1 MKKFF
6 IIFLCLITTFSILT
20 LSACDKKDNLS
31 INNKEKEKTIALS
44 KETDNTLDLS
54 IYFNSSKDSNTVE
67 ISKESRIMKKDELFA
82 ETIINEIIKGPSVKS
97 NLAPVLPKNTRII
110 SMSIKDNVA
119 YLNLSE
125 EANIEMT
132 LIKEETCLKSI
143 VFSLT
148 QISTI
153 NKVKIFINNKDSNI
167 WSDNFDLSK
176 PIGKDDIENARRK

>member
-6 IIFLCLITTFSILT
+6 IIFLCFIITFSILI

-31 INNKEKEKTIALS
+31 INNNEKEKIIALS
-44 KETDNTLDLS
+44 KETDNLLDLN
-54 IYFNSSKDSNTVE
+54 IYFNSSKDPNTVE
-67 ISKESRIMKKDELFA
+67 ISKESRIIKKDELFA
-82 ETIINEIIKGPSVKS
+82 ETIINELIKGPSIKS
-97 NLAPVLPKNTRII
+97 NLTPILPKNTRII
-110 SMSIKDNVA
+110 SMSIKDNIA

-132 LIKEETCLKSI
+132 SIKEETCLKSI

-153 NKVKIFINNKDSNI
+153 NKVKISINNKDSDI
-167 WSDNFDLSK
+167 WSNNFDLSK
-176 PIGKDDIENARRK
+176 PIGKDDIENARKK

>member
-6 IIFLCLITTFSILT
+6 ITFLCFIITFSILI

-31 INNKEKEKTIALS
+31 INNNEKEKIIALS
-44 KETDNTLDLS
+44 KETDNLLDLN
-54 IYFNSSKDSNTVE
+54 IYFNSSKDPNTVE
-67 ISKESRIMKKDELFA
+67 ISKESRIIKKDELFA
-82 ETIINEIIKGPSVKS
+82 ETIINELIKGPSVKS
-97 NLAPVLPKNTRII
+97 NLTPILPKNTRII
-110 SMSIKDNVA
+110 SMSIKDNIA

-132 LIKEETCLKSI
+132 SIKEETCLKSI

-153 NKVKIFINNKDSNI
+153 NKVKISINNKDSGI
-167 WSDNFDLSK
+167 WSNNFDLSK
-176 PIGKDDIENARRK
+176 PIGKDDIENARKK